1 MDTHGVSSV
10 EVVSGLVRQDNFVP
24 SRRFREDDRENLQS
38 CQRGGGGGGAC
49 QNKYSWRSRRGET
62 KTKPGD
68 SLQVPVEPVVHIP

>member
-38 CQRGGGGGGAC
+38 CQRGGGVPEQILLALSPWR
-49 QNKYSWRSRRGET
+49 NKNEAW
-62 KTKPGD
+62 
-68 SLQVPVEPVVHIP
+68 